1 MTFKSFQNL
10 LLVLKTN
17 SSREINVVVFLLI
30 EPYRLEKNRYGCWMA
45 PAVLLASRRWQIE
58 GFGGLTER
66 ETGVLGWSF
75 FFEWSITY

>member
-1 MTFKSFQNL
+1 
-10 LLVLKTN
+10 
-17 SSREINVVVFLLI
+17 
-30 EPYRLEKNRYGCWMA
+30 MA